1 MAKKEKEVK
10 KETEQTPEV
19 ETVSQDQF
27 KQLQESLE
35 ALQTEL
41 EQVKKAKE
49 EEKDQ
54 YMRVLAE
61 YDNYRKRTDREKAA
75 TYDSATADTICLL
88 YTSDAADE

>member
-49 EEKDQ
+49 EEK
-54 YMRVLAE
+54 
-61 YDNYRKRTDREKAA
+61 
-75 TYDSATADTICLL
+75 
-88 YTSDAADE
+88 

>member
-10 KETEQTPEV
+10 KETEQPPEV

-49 EEKDQ
+49 
-54 YMRVLAE
+54 
-61 YDNYRKRTDREKAA
+61 
-75 TYDSATADTICLL
+75 
-88 YTSDAADE
+88 